1 MGKGSVKK
9 LYYSI
14 GEVSRITELE
24 PHVLRYW
31 ETEFARL
38 KPQKN
43 KAGNRTYRIK
53 DIQQILQI
61 KKLLYDDKF
70 TIEGAKQR
78 LASGGEGDPSQLK
91 IQFSGG
97 QPRHIIE
104 SMRDDLQE
112 ILSILDSWHQ

>member
-1 MGKGSVKK
+1 MGTSSVKK

-14 GEVSRITELE
+14 GEVSRFTELE

-31 ETEFARL
+31 ETEFPRL

-53 DIQQILQI
+53 DIQMILQI
-61 KKLLYDDKF
+61 KKLLYDDKY

-78 LASGGEGDPSQLK
+78 LASGAEGDSNQLR

-97 QPRHIIE
+97 QPKRAIE
-104 SMRDDLQE
+104 SIQDDLRD
-112 ILSILDSWHQ
+112 ILSILDSWNQ